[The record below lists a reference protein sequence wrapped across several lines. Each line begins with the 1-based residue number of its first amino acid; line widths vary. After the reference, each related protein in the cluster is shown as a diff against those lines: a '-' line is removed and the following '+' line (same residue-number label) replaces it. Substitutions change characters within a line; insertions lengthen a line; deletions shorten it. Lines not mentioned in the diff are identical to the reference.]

1 MGENLPTMQKTQ
13 ETQVQFLGQ
22 EEHLEEVFMT
32 THSRILDRKI
42 PRTEEPSGLQSI
54 ALQRDTA
61 EAPEHEH
68 SVLEHVISLRN
79 TFV

>member
-1 MGENLPTMQKTQ
+1 MIENLPTMQKTQ

-22 EEHLEEVFMT
+22 EEHLEEVMT

-61 EAPEHEH
+61 EPPEHEH